1 MKDNHTIMLSTDQ
14 GPGLLRSPSADVPYR
29 SLSERGRDLRNPKWR
44 STAPAE
50 ETLIDDDR
58 SKLTPAQAVESRL
71 MSRLQGASL
80 PVSHLQMRGL
90 VRSRRDD

>member
-1 MKDNHTIMLSTDQ
+1 M
-14 GPGLLRSPSADVPYR
+14 A
-29 SLSERGRDLRNPKWR
+29 RGRALHSPKWR
-44 STAPAE
+44 TVTPAE

-58 SKLTPAQAVESRL
+58 SKLTPAQAVESKL

>member
-1 MKDNHTIMLSTDQ
+1 MNDHHAMMLSTDQ
-14 GPGLLRSPSADVPYR
+14 SPSLLRAPLAGAAY
-29 SLSERGRDLRNPKWR
+29 RGRDLRSPKWR
-44 STAPAE
+44 SAAPAE

-58 SKLTPAQAVESRL
+58 SKLTPAQAVESKL

>member
-1 MKDNHTIMLSTDQ
+1 MKDNHTMTISSDQ
-14 GPGLLRSPSADVPYR
+14 DKTSRTPAPGIPYR
-29 SLSERGRDLRNPKWR
+29 PVLDRGRELRHPKWR
-44 STAPAE
+44 PMAPAE

-58 SKLTPAQAVESRL
+58 SKLTPAQAVESKL